1 MGFSRAVGEYGSI
14 VIIAGN
20 IPFQDLIAPVLIF
33 QRLEQF
39 DYAGAAVI
47 GTVML
52 LVSLASLL
60 IINCL
65 QSWGNRINQRP

>member
-1 MGFSRAVGEYGSI
+1 MLNLRREFVQVGEYGSV

-39 DYAGAAVI
+39 DYAGATMI
-47 GTVML
+47 GSVL
-52 LVSLASLL
+52 L
-60 IINCL
+60 L
-65 QSWGNRINQRP
+65 QSIGRHYD

>member
-1 MGFSRAVGEYGSI
+1 M

-39 DYAGAAVI
+39 DYAGATMI
-47 GTVML
+47 GSVL
-52 LVSLASLL
+52 L
-60 IINCL
+60 L
-65 QSWGNRINQRP
+65 QSIGRHYD